1 MRKILLVLV
10 LGNFL
15 AQAQNS
21 SFADEV
27 TAINKK
33 YDTLWDAS
41 KPTIVFTGSSSI
53 RLWKDLEE
61 RFPEHHILNTGFGG
75 SEAYDLLV
83 HLDDLVLKYN
93 PKKVFIYEGDNDIS
107 NGKRP
112 KPIIKTFETII
123 SRIEEKNPEAQLVLI
138 SPKPSI
144 SRWKLK
150 GKYKRLNKRLKKL
163 AAGHDKLVFVD
174 VWHIMLNGRKLNKT
188 LFIQDGL
195 HMNTSGYDLWY
206 KQLKKHVNLT
216 RK

>member
-1 MRKILLVLV
+1 MNKVLLVL
-10 LGNFL
+10 FL
-15 AQAQNS
+15 TTFLVQAQDSTFN
-21 SFADEV
+21 DEV
-27 TAINKK
+27 LALNKK
-33 YDTLWDAS
+33 YDSLWDVS

-75 SEAYDLLV
+75 SEAHDLLV

-112 KPIIKTFETII
+112 RPIIKTFEAII
-123 SRIEEKNPEAQLVLI
+123 SRIEDANAATQLVII

-144 SRWKLK
+144 ARWRLK
-150 GKYKRLNKRLKKL
+150 GKYKRLNKKLKNL
-163 AAGHDKLVFVD
+163 AEKYDQIVFVD
-174 VWHIMLNGRKLNKT
+174 VWHIMLHGKKLNEA
-188 LFIQDGL
+188 LFIKDGL

-206 KQLKKHVNLT
+206 KQLKEHVN
-216 RK
+216 